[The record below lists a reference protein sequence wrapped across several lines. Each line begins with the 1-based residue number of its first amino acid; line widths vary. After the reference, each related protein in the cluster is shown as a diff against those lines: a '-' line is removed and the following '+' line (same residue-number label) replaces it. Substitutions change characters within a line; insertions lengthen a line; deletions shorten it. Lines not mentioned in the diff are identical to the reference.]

1 MITKKSIVTNIILTI
16 VTCGIYGIVWFINI
30 TDDTRIVSGDNRLS
44 GGKAFLFTLITCG
57 IYGYY
62 WAYLMGKALVQA
74 KSKYGLMADDNSI
87 LYIILQF
94 LGLGIVNYCLIQND
108 LNIISDKMSGPTNT
122 PNNTIDTDNN
132 NNINTDNNII

>member
-74 KSKYGLMADDNSI
+74 KSKYGLTADDNSI
-87 LYIILQF
+87 LYIILHF
-94 LGLGIVNYCLIQND
+94 FGLGIVNYCLIQND

-122 PNNTIDTDNN
+122 INTDTFNNT
-132 NNINTDNNII
+132 NTDNNII